1 MEGGSPGQQRVARQ
15 RSDDERLARALAES
29 GDALGQL
36 TLDERISLLEAEL
49 ARRRAADDTQPP
61 LACSPEDAE
70 AIRRVLDADEVE
82 AELSRLRSG
91 PRAPSPPGPTVNDMA
106 NWYGAHI
113 APAATQEDSEALVL
127 ELWELLA
134 RNNADGPRL
143 GNVATRLLGMPW
155 HQHLLAPLEA
165 HGYDA
170 STRSFPRGPAPGLLQ
185 ELTKIGAG
193 ANPMPFA
200 APTVQGC
207 QLLEDQRVLSGPGH
221 GVVVFDR
228 VLATAD
234 GRGYALVANLQTA
247 IYGRVRKGVELERVP
262 AEAARAHGADGI
274 LWRATNVQVA
284 VKCIERAALEQWIA
298 NHHGHLNED
307 PFKEVA
313 VMEYIA
319 SQGGA
324 PYVLP
329 LVATY
334 GDDRAVYVILPFCP
348 NGDLFGVVERHGAL
362 QEATAATYL
371 GQLVRGLERLHAMGL
386 MHHDISL
393 ENTMVDAES
402 RAIIIDFGMAV
413 KAIPTA
419 TDFFDGHHA
428 GGSYHAVPLA
438 ARQNWPGKCGKP
450 MYMAP
455 ELWYPQGSFDAF
467 AADVWAL
474 GIMLF
479 MLLTGAPPWE
489 PTWGP
494 EGAAYNH
501 VKDGNLHGLLLAY
514 ENGPNPIPR
523 VSENAKDLLQR
534 LLTVD
539 PRQRMTLPE
548 LKAHPWWQEHAQFV
562 NAA

>member
-70 AIRRVLDADEVE
+70 AIRRVLDADEAE
-82 AELSRLRSG
+82 AEIARIQSG
-91 PRAPSPPGPTVNDMA
+91 PRAPSPPGAAAANDMA
-106 NWYGAHI
+106 TWYGAHI
-113 APAATQEDSEALVL
+113 APAATHEDSEALVL
-127 ELWELLA
+127 ELWQLLA
-134 RNNADGPRL
+134 RNNTDGPRL

-155 HQHLLAPLEA
+155 HQHLLVPLEA

-170 STRSFPRGPAPGLLQ
+170 SSGSFPRGPAPGLLQ
-185 ELTKIGAG
+185 ELTHIGAG
-193 ANPMPFA
+193 ANPMPYA
-200 APTVQGC
+200 APTVQDC
-207 QLLEDQRVLSGPGH
+207 QLLVDQRVLSGPGH
-221 GVVVFDR
+221 RVVVFDR

-234 GRGYALVANLQTA
+234 GRGYALVANLQNA
-247 IYGRVRKGVELERVP
+247 IYGRVRRGVELERVP
-262 AEAARAHGADGI
+262 AEAARVHGADGI
-274 LWRATNVQVA
+274 LWRATNGQVA

-348 NGDLFGVVERHGAL
+348 NGDLFGVVEQNGAL
-362 QEATAATYL
+362 QEATAATYM

-438 ARQNWPGKCGKP
+438 ERPRWPGRCGKP
-450 MYMAP
+450 MYMSP
-455 ELWYPQGSFDAF
+455 ELWYRQGSFDVF

-474 GIMLF
+474 GVMLF

-494 EGAAYNH
+494 EGAAYNY
-501 VKDGNLHGLLLAY
+501 VRDGNLRGLLLQY
-514 ENGPNPIPR
+514 GITH

-534 LLTVD
+534 MLTAD
-539 PRQRMTLPE
+539 PRQRLTLPE
-548 LKAHPWWQEHAQFV
+548 LRAHPWWRQHAQFA

>member
-15 RSDDERLARALAES
+15 RSDDERFARALAES

-70 AIRRVLDADEVE
+70 AIRRVLDADEAE
-82 AELSRLRSG
+82 AEIARIQSG
-91 PRAPSPPGPTVNDMA
+91 PRAPSPPGAAAANDMA
-106 NWYGAHI
+106 TWYGAHI
-113 APAATQEDSEALVL
+113 APAATHEDSEALVL

-134 RNNADGPRL
+134 RNNTDGPRL

-170 STRSFPRGPAPGLLQ
+170 SSGSFPRGPAPGLLQ
-185 ELTKIGAG
+185 ELTHIGAG
-193 ANPMPFA
+193 ANPMPYA
-200 APTVQGC
+200 APTVQDC
-207 QLLEDQRVLSGPGH
+207 QLLVDQRVLSGPGH
-221 GVVVFDR
+221 RVVVFDR

-234 GRGYALVANLQTA
+234 GKGYALLRNLERA
-247 IYGRVRKGVELERVP
+247 IYGRVRYGVELERVP

-274 LWRATNVQVA
+274 LWRATERQVA

-419 TDFFDGHHA
+419 TDFFDGQHA

-438 ARQNWPGKCGKP
+438 ERPRWPGRCGKF
-450 MYMAP
+450 MYMSP
-455 ELWYPQGSFDAF
+455 ELWYRQGSFDVF

-474 GIMLF
+474 GVMLF

-494 EGAAYNH
+494 EGAAYDY
-501 VKDGNLHGLLLAY
+501 VRDGNLRGLLLQY
-514 ENGPNPIPR
+514 GITH

-534 LLTVD
+534 LLTAD
-539 PRQRMTLPE
+539 PRRRMTLPE
-548 LKAHPWWQEHAQFV
+548 LKAHRWWQEHAQYV

>member
-36 TLDERISLLEAEL
+36 TFDERIEAEL

-70 AIRRVLDADEVE
+70 AIRRVLDADEVG

-91 PRAPSPPGPTVNDMA
+91 PRAPSPPGAAAANDMA

-113 APAATQEDSEALVL
+113 APAATHEDSEALVL
-127 ELWELLA
+127 ELWQLLA
-134 RNNADGPRL
+134 RNNTDGPRL

-155 HQHLLAPLEA
+155 HQHLLVPLEA

-170 STRSFPRGPAPGLLQ
+170 SSGSFPRGPAPGLLQ
-185 ELTKIGAG
+185 ELTHIGAG
-193 ANPMPFA
+193 ANPMPYA
-200 APTVQGC
+200 APTVQDC
-207 QLLEDQRVLSGPGH
+207 QLLVDQRVLSGPGH
-221 GVVVFDR
+221 RVVVFDR

-234 GRGYALVANLQTA
+234 GRGYALVENLINC
-247 IYGRVRKGVELERVP
+247 IYGRVMQGVELERID
-262 AEAARAHGADGI
+262 GADGI
-274 LWRATNVQVA
+274 SWRATERQVA
-284 VKCIERAALEQWIA
+284 VKCIVRREYERRIA
-298 NHHGHLNED
+298 SQRGQLNED
-307 PFKEVA
+307 PFKETA

-319 SQGGA
+319 SRGGA
-324 PYVLP
+324 PYVLT
-329 LVATY
+329 LVTTY
-334 GDDRAVYVILPFCP
+334 GDDQAVYVVLPFCP
-348 NGDLFGVVERHGAL
+348 NGDLFGVVEQNGAL
-362 QEATAATYL
+362 QEATAATYM
-371 GQLVRGLERLHAMGL
+371 GQLVKGLEGLHAMGL

-393 ENTMVDAES
+393 ENTLVDAHS

-438 ARQNWPGKCGKP
+438 ERPRWPGRCGKF

-455 ELWYPQGSFDAF
+455 ELWYRRGSFDVF

-474 GIMLF
+474 GVMLF

-494 EGAAYNH
+494 EGAAYDY
-501 VKDGNLHGLLLAY
+501 VRDGNLRGLLLQY
-514 ENGPNPIPR
+514 GITH

-534 LLTVD
+534 LLTAD
-539 PRQRMTLPE
+539 PRRRMTLPE
-548 LKAHPWWQEHAQFV
+548 LRAHAWWRQHAQYV

>member
-91 PRAPSPPGPTVNDMA
+91 PRAPSPPVPAAANDMA

-113 APAATQEDSEALVL
+113 APAATHEDSEALVL

-134 RNNADGPRL
+134 QPGPDGPRL
-143 GNVATRLLGMPW
+143 GNLATRLLGMPW

-170 STRSFPRGPAPGLLQ
+170 SSGSFPRGPAPGLLQ
-185 ELTKIGAG
+185 ELTRIGAG

-200 APTVQGC
+200 APTVQDC
-207 QLLEDQRVLSGPGH
+207 RLLEDQRVLNGSGH

-234 GRGYALVANLQTA
+234 GRGYALVANLQNA
-247 IYGRVRKGVELERVP
+247 IYGRVRRGVELERVP

-274 LWRATNVQVA
+274 LWRATNGQVA

-348 NGDLFGVVERHGAL
+348 NGDLFGVVEQNGAL
-362 QEATAATYL
+362 QEATAATYM

-438 ARQNWPGKCGKP
+438 ERPRWPGRCGKP
-450 MYMAP
+450 MYMSP
-455 ELWYPQGSFDAF
+455 ELWYRQGSFDVF

-474 GIMLF
+474 GVMLF

-494 EGAAYNH
+494 EGAAYNY
-501 VKDGNLHGLLLAY
+501 VRDGNLRGLLLQY
-514 ENGPNPIPR
+514 GITH

-534 LLTVD
+534 MLTAD
-539 PRQRMTLPE
+539 PRQRLTIPE
-548 LKAHPWWQEHAQFV
+548 LRAHPWWQQHAQFV

>member
-1 MEGGSPGQQRVARQ
+1 MEASASRLARL
-15 RSDDERLARALAES
+15 STDDERLARALEES
-29 GDALGQL
+29 
-36 TLDERISLLEAEL
+36 RISDAPG
-49 ARRRAADDTQPP
+49 QPRGP
-61 LACSPEDAE
+61 PPTISPADAE

-170 STRSFPRGPAPGLLQ
+170 SSGSFPRGPAPGLLQ

-419 TDFFDGHHA
+419 TDFFDGQHA

-438 ARQNWPGKCGKP
+438 ERPRWPGRCGKF
-450 MYMAP
+450 MYMSP
-455 ELWYPQGSFDAF
+455 ELWYRQGSFDVF

-474 GIMLF
+474 GVMLF

-494 EGAAYNH
+494 EGAAYDY
-501 VKDGNLHGLLLAY
+501 VRDGNLRGLLLQY
-514 ENGPNPIPR
+514 GITH

-534 LLTVD
+534 LLTAD
-539 PRQRMTLPE
+539 PRRRMTLPE
-548 LKAHPWWQEHAQFV
+548 LKAHAWWRQHAQYV

>member
-1 MEGGSPGQQRVARQ
+1 MEASASRLARL
-15 RSDDERLARALAES
+15 STDDERLARALEES
-29 GDALGQL
+29 
-36 TLDERISLLEAEL
+36 RISDAPG
-49 ARRRAADDTQPP
+49 QPRGP
-61 LACSPEDAE
+61 PPTISPADAE

-170 STRSFPRGPAPGLLQ
+170 STGSFPRGPAPGLLQ

-262 AEAARAHGADGI
+262 AEEARAHGADGI
-274 LWRATNVQVA
+274 LWRATERQVA

-319 SQGGA
+319 SRGGA

-419 TDFFDGHHA
+419 TDFFDGRHA
-428 GGSYHAVPLA
+428 RGSYHAVPLA
-438 ARQNWPGKCGKP
+438 ERPRWPGRCGKF
-450 MYMAP
+450 MYMSP
-455 ELWYPQGSFDAF
+455 ELWYRQGSFDVF

-474 GIMLF
+474 GVMLF

-494 EGAAYNH
+494 EGAAYDY
-501 VKDGNLHGLLLAY
+501 VRDGNLRGLLLQY
-514 ENGPNPIPR
+514 GITH

-534 LLTVD
+534 LLTAD
-539 PRQRMTLPE
+539 PRRRMTLPE
-548 LKAHPWWQEHAQFV
+548 LRAHAWWRQHAQYV

>member
-1 MEGGSPGQQRVARQ
+1 MQPESCQDRPGLMEGGSPGQQRVARQ

-36 TLDERISLLEAEL
+36 TLDERISLLEL

-70 AIRRVLDADEVE
+70 AIRRVLDADEAE
-82 AELSRLRSG
+82 AAELLR
-91 PRAPSPPGPTVNDMA
+91 PRARPAAANDMA
-106 NWYGAHI
+106 TWYGAHI
-113 APAATQEDSEALVL
+113 APAATHEDSEALVL

-134 RNNADGPRL
+134 RPGPDGPRL

-155 HQHLLAPLEA
+155 HQHLLVPLEA

-170 STRSFPRGPAPGLLQ
+170 SSGSFPRGPGPGLLR
-185 ELTKIGAG
+185 ELTRIGAG

-200 APTVQGC
+200 APTVQDC
-207 QLLEDQRVLSGPGH
+207 RLLEDQRVLSGPGH
-221 GVVVFDR
+221 RVVVFDR

-234 GRGYALVANLQTA
+234 GRGYALVANLQNA
-247 IYGRVRKGVELERVP
+247 IYGRVRRGVELERVP

-274 LWRATNVQVA
+274 LWRATNGQVA

-348 NGDLFGVVERHGAL
+348 NGDLFGVVEQNGAL
-362 QEATAATYL
+362 QEATAATYM

-438 ARQNWPGKCGKP
+438 ERPRWPGRCGKF
-450 MYMAP
+450 MYMSP
-455 ELWYPQGSFDAF
+455 ELWYRQGSFDVF

-474 GIMLF
+474 GVMLF

-494 EGAAYNH
+494 EGAAYNY
-501 VKDGNLHGLLLAY
+501 VRDGNLRGLLLQY
-514 ENGPNPIPR
+514 GITH

-534 LLTVD
+534 MLTAD
-539 PRQRMTLPE
+539 PRQRLTLPE
-548 LKAHPWWQEHAQFV
+548 LRAHPWWRQHAQFA

>member
-1 MEGGSPGQQRVARQ
+1 
-15 RSDDERLARALAES
+15 
-29 GDALGQL
+29 
-36 TLDERISLLEAEL
+36 
-49 ARRRAADDTQPP
+49 
-61 LACSPEDAE
+61 
-70 AIRRVLDADEVE
+70 
-82 AELSRLRSG
+82 
-91 PRAPSPPGPTVNDMA
+91 MA
-106 NWYGAHI
+106 TWYGAHI
-113 APAATQEDSEALVL
+113 APAAAHEDSEALVL
-127 ELWELLA
+127 ELWQLLA
-134 RNNADGPRL
+134 RNNTDGPRL

-155 HQHLLAPLEA
+155 HQHLLVPLEA

-170 STRSFPRGPAPGLLQ
+170 SSGSFPRGPGPGLLR
-185 ELTKIGAG
+185 ELTRVGAG

-200 APTVQGC
+200 APTVQDC
-207 QLLEDQRVLSGPGH
+207 RLLEDQRVLSGPGH
-221 GVVVFDR
+221 RVVVFDR

-234 GRGYALVANLQTA
+234 GRGYALVANLQNA
-247 IYGRVRKGVELERVP
+247 IYGRVRRGVELERVP

-274 LWRATNVQVA
+274 LWRATNGQVA

-307 PFKEVA
+307 PFKEVV

-362 QEATAATYL
+362 QEATAATYM

-438 ARQNWPGKCGKP
+438 ERPRWPGRCGKP
-450 MYMAP
+450 MYMSP
-455 ELWYPQGSFDAF
+455 ELWYRQGSFDVF

-474 GIMLF
+474 GVMLF

-494 EGAAYNH
+494 EGAAYNY
-501 VKDGNLHGLLLAY
+501 VRDGNLRGLLLQY
-514 ENGPNPIPR
+514 GITH

-534 LLTVD
+534 MLTAD
-539 PRQRMTLPE
+539 PRQRLTLPE
-548 LKAHPWWQEHAQFV
+548 LRAHPWWRQHAQFA

>member
-70 AIRRVLDADEVE
+70 AIRRVLDADEVG

-91 PRAPSPPGPTVNDMA
+91 PRAPSPPGAAAANDMA

-113 APAATQEDSEALVL
+113 APAATHEDSEALVL

-134 RNNADGPRL
+134 RPGPDGPRL

-155 HQHLLAPLEA
+155 HQHLLVPLEA

-170 STRSFPRGPAPGLLQ
+170 SSGSFPRGPGPGLLR
-185 ELTKIGAG
+185 ELTRIGAG

-200 APTVQGC
+200 APTVQDC
-207 QLLEDQRVLSGPGH
+207 RLLEDQRVLNGSGH

-234 GRGYALVANLQTA
+234 GRGYALVANLQNA
-247 IYGRVRKGVELERVP
+247 IYGRVRRGVELERVP

-419 TDFFDGHHA
+419 TDFFDGRHA
-428 GGSYHAVPLA
+428 RGSYHAVPLA
-438 ARQNWPGKCGKP
+438 ERPRWPGRCGKF
-450 MYMAP
+450 MYMSP
-455 ELWYPQGSFDAF
+455 ELWYRRGSFDVF

-474 GIMLF
+474 GVMLF

-494 EGAAYNH
+494 EGAAYDY
-501 VKDGNLHGLLLAY
+501 VRDGNLRGLLLQY
-514 ENGPNPIPR
+514 GITH

-534 LLTVD
+534 LLTAD
-539 PRQRMTLPE
+539 PRRRMTLPE
-548 LKAHPWWQEHAQFV
+548 LRAHAWWRQHAQYV